1 MYTVRVYIKNVKN
14 MSKLII
20 MTLVFPSREE
30 EDSFK
35 TVTERIKLLF
45 KPETLDQNDPKNQ
58 V

>member
-1 MYTVRVYIKNVKN
+1 MYTVRVYIKNGKN

-30 EDSFK
+30 GDSFK
-35 TVTERIKLLF
+35 TVTERLKLLF